1 MSSGKRKLPAEERS
15 AKPASKR
22 SKPDPDAGL
31 VKSSKTPKL
40 DKKDLSLVEKGSKPQ
55 AASVLTKEQP
65 AFPRGGASLLT
76 PIERKQ
82 IQAKASRDAAKEFKK
97 SQDLFGN
104 SGSKEEDTS
113 EGDGDLGS
121 DLEASKPAPKK
132 PRKEKPRKKKSEV
145 DAPELRI
152 GGLSYKRITT
162 GSLVLGRV
170 SGISTR
176 SLTVGLP
183 NNLVGFVPLTAIS
196 TQLNEKIQSLLDS
209 GVGNDATS
217 DDGDEADDKDIILTE
232 YFRVGQFLRVAVTS
246 TEQERTG
253 PKMQSRKRIELS
265 IEPSMANIG
274 LSQASLTA
282 GTTVQASV
290 SSIEDHGLAVELSLE
305 EGSARGF
312 ILKKH
317 LPEGLRL
324 ADVKTG
330 SVFLCSVL
338 ESSSN
343 AKVIKLSADLS
354 KAATLKTAS
363 SVDAFLPGTKAEI
376 LINDKTDAGLAGKV
390 MGLLD
395 VTADVV
401 HSGSFKD
408 REAFFAKY
416 DIGKKV
422 TGRLICTFPLSDNK
436 LLGFSLLGH
445 LSDIDTL
452 GTSTSGHKKLSMSTI
467 IDSASVVR
475 VEPGLGIY
483 LKLEGDSIGFAHVSR
498 LSDKKVDS
506 LSELTGAYKLGSE
519 HKVRILEYNSVD
531 DLYIV
536 SLQPSVLQQPFLRVD
551 DVPIGAVVKGKI
563 EKLLIGAEGVKGL
576 IINLADGV
584 TGLVPQ
590 IHLSDVELK
599 HPERKFK
606 EGQTVTTRVL
616 STDIARRRLR
626 LTLKKT
632 LVNSDQKAW
641 LSYDGIEV
649 GDSTVGTLVKVD
661 RVGAIVQF
669 FASVKGFLPV
679 SEMSEAFIKDATEH
693 FRVGQ
698 VVTVNAISVNS
709 SEKRLTVSCRDVNT
723 TNPSIEASL
732 AELHPGTVTSG
743 TVFEK
748 SQDDILLRL
757 EASDAIARLVLDH
770 ISDGSLKRRESAFA
784 KIRVGQRLENL
795 LVLQIL
801 AKRRLVLVSNKQ
813 SLVKAATEGTLLK
826 SYEQLTENG
835 TFTGFVSNIADNGI
849 FLSFAA
855 GISALIPKGQVPAEK
870 ESEPDFGMSRLQPV
884 TARVTN
890 IDYKGA
896 TPRFWLTMREGI
908 SKPEPTPTQKG
919 ELQSEAIPV
928 SDPVDPSVTTLSDLH
943 VGRITKAR
951 IVSIKDTQLNVE
963 LAKDIQGRIDASEI
977 FDAWEEIK
985 DRKKPLRQFSPKQ
998 ELTVKILG
1006 AHDTRNHK
1014 FLPLTHRNSKHT
1026 VFELSCKVSAVENP
1040 GVENLSLQSMSPGSR
1055 WLAFVNNVSDSG
1067 LWVNIS
1073 PAVRGRIRA
1082 TDVSDDLSLVADL
1095 NTNFPLGSALRAQV
1109 LSVDAEKNRLDL
1121 SAKSDNSASSISLKD
1136 LSAGLVLPGRVT
1148 KISDRSIIVQLSDQ
1162 VVGVVDLIDMA
1173 DDYNEANPAKYQ
1185 KNDVL
1190 RVCVVKVDVPNK
1202 KVTLSTRPSKV
1213 LSSSLPVNDPEI
1225 TSITQLSVNDVVRG
1239 FVRNVA
1245 DKGVFVTLGHNI
1257 TAFVRISNLSDSFIK
1272 EWKDHFQRDQL
1283 VKGKVILVDETSGN
1297 VQICLKESALDP
1309 NYKAPLSFN
1318 DLKLGDIVTGKVV
1331 KAESFG
1337 VFILVDNS
1345 ENVRG
1350 LCHRSE
1356 IAEQRIEDASKLFSE
1371 GDRVKAKVLKLDPS
1385 TRKVNFGMKAS
1396 YFADEIDEE
1405 SVEESEDAASADES
1419 LDEGGV
1425 DIDEEMED
1433 AEEGDDEMQVDGD
1446 EEDSMDDEDDEDPGL
1461 NIEDDESED
1470 EAVSAKASSKKP
1482 KGLNVGGFDWYGLS
1496 EPNAPSK
1503 RSASDSEDDN
1513 LAVKSSKKK
1522 KKKRAEIQ
1530 IDHTGDLDRDGPQ
1543 SVDDYERLLL
1553 SEPDSSLLW
1562 LQYMAFHL
1570 DLGDADQAR
1579 SIGERALK
1587 SIGLGQEAEKL
1598 NVWIALL
1605 NLENA
1610 YGDDES
1616 VDAIFKRACE
1626 YNDPQEVYSRLASIY
1641 IQSSKRDKADDL
1653 FQRMLKKFTQDPKV
1667 WINYATFLFET
1678 DDDSSSS
1685 ASSGAEKARA
1695 LLPRALQT
1703 LPKFTHFD
1711 LTLKFAQLEFKQGG
1725 GTPER
1730 GRTIFEGL
1738 LSAFPKRVD
1747 LFNVLLDLELKLDDN
1762 ETQVRGAFERI
1773 FSDSD
1778 AGGAQSRK
1786 LKPKQAKYFF
1796 KRWLAFEE
1804 GVAEKSESGDESR
1817 VEAVKARAAEW
1828 VRSSAAN

>member
-1 MSSGKRKLPAEERS
+1 MSSGKRKFSTEERS

-22 SKPDPDAGL
+22 SKPDPEAQP
-31 VKSSKTPKL
+31 VKSSKAPKL
-40 DKKDLSLVEKGSKPQ
+40 DKTNPSPARKASTPQ
-55 AASVLTKEQP
+55 AASVLTNEQP

-97 SQDLFGN
+97 AQDLFGN

-113 EGDGDLGS
+113 DDDGNS
-121 DLEASKPAPKK
+121 APELEPSKAVPKK
-132 PRKEKPRKKKSEV
+132 SRKEKFRKNKAEI
-145 DAPELRI
+145 DGPEIRI
-152 GGLSYKRITT
+152 SGLSYKRITT
-162 GSLVLGRV
+162 GSLVLGQI

-183 NNLVGFVPLTAIS
+183 NSLVGFVPLTALS
-196 TQLNEKIQSLLDS
+196 AQLNEKIQSLLDS
-209 GVGNDATS
+209 GVENGATS
-217 DDGDEADDKDIILTE
+217 DGEEEADDKDIDLTE
-232 YFRVGQFLRVAVTS
+232 YFRVGQFLRAAVTS

-253 PKMQSRKRIELS
+253 PKTQSRKRIELS
-265 IEPSMANIG
+265 IEPALTNIG
-274 LSQASLTA
+274 LSQTNLTA

-290 SSIEDHGLAVELSLE
+290 SSIEDHGLAVDLSLD

-317 LPEGLRL
+317 LPEGLHL

-330 SVFLCSVL
+330 AVFLCSVL
-338 ESSSN
+338 ESSPN
-343 AKVIKLSADLS
+343 AKVIKLSANLS
-354 KAATLKTAS
+354 NAATLKTAP

-376 LINDKTDAGLAGKV
+376 LISDKTDAGLAGKV

-408 REAFFAKY
+408 REAFSAKY
-416 DIGKKV
+416 EIGKKV

-436 LLGFSLLGH
+436 KLGFSLLDH
-445 LSDIDTL
+445 LLDIDSL
-452 GTSTSGHKKLSMSTI
+452 GTSTSGHNKLSISTI

-475 VEPGLGIY
+475 VEQGLGIY
-483 LKLEGDSIGFAHVSR
+483 LKLAGDSIGFAHVSR

-506 LSELTGAYKLGSE
+506 LSELAGAYKLGSE
-519 HKVRILEYNSVD
+519 HKARILEYNSVD
-531 DLYIV
+531 DLYII
-536 SLQPSVLQQPFLRVD
+536 SLQPSILQQPFLRVD

-576 IINLADGV
+576 IVNLAEGV

-616 STDIARRRLR
+616 STDVVRRRLR

-641 LSYDGIEV
+641 SNYDGIEV

-709 SEKRLTVSCRDVNT
+709 SERRLTVSCRDVNT
-723 TNPSIEASL
+723 TNPSIETSL
-732 AELHPGTVTSG
+732 AELHAGTITSG

-757 EASDAIARLVLDH
+757 EGSDAIARLVLDH
-770 ISDGSLKRRESAFA
+770 VSDGSLKKRKAAFA
-784 KIRVGQRLENL
+784 KVRVGQKLENL
-795 LVLQIL
+795 LILQVL

-813 SLVKAATEGTLLK
+813 SLIKAATEGTLLK
-826 SYEQLTENG
+826 SYEQLRENG
-835 TFTGFVSNIADNGI
+835 VYTGVVSNVVDNGI

-855 GISALIPKGQVPAEK
+855 GISGFIPKGQVPVET
-870 ESEPDFGMSRLQPV
+870 ETEPDFGMSRLQPV

-896 TPRFWLTMREGI
+896 TPRFWLTMREGK
-908 SKPEPTPTQKG
+908 SKPESTPTEKAG
-919 ELQSEAIPV
+919 GHPEAIPL
-928 SDPVDPSVTTLSDLH
+928 SEPVDPSVTVLGDLH

-951 IVSIKDTQLNVE
+951 IVSIKETQLNVE
-963 LAKDIQGRIDASEI
+963 LAKDVQGRIDASEA
-977 FDAWEEIK
+977 FDAWEEIN
-985 DRKKPLRQFSPKQ
+985 DRKKPLRQFSAKQ

-1014 FLPLTHRNSKHT
+1014 FLPLSHRNSKHT
-1026 VFELSCKVSAVENP
+1026 VYELSCKASAIKHPNA
-1040 GVENLSLQSMSPGSR
+1040 ENLSLQSISSGSR
-1055 WLAFVNNVSDSG
+1055 WLAFVNNISDSG

-1095 NTNFPLGSALRAQV
+1095 NTNFPLGSALRVQV

-1121 SAKSDNSASSISLKD
+1121 SAKSDNSASSITLKD
-1136 LSAGLVLPGRVT
+1136 ISAGLVLPGRIT
-1148 KISDRSIIVQLSDQ
+1148 KISDRNIIVQLSDQ

-1173 DDYNEANPAKYQ
+1173 DDYSEANPAKYQ

-1190 RVCVVKVDVPNK
+1190 RVCVLRVDVPNK

-1213 LSSSLPVNDPEI
+1213 LSSSLPVNDAEI
-1225 TSITQLSVNDVVRG
+1225 TSISQLSVNDVVRG

-1257 TAFVRISNLSDSFIK
+1257 TAFVRVSNLSDSFIK

-1283 VKGKVILVDETSGN
+1283 VKGKVILVDEASGN
-1297 VQICLKESALDP
+1297 VQISLRESALDP
-1309 NYKAPLSFN
+1309 NYKAPLNFN
-1318 DLKLGDIVTGKVV
+1318 DVKLGDVVSGKVV
-1331 KAESFG
+1331 KAEAFG
-1337 VFILVDNS
+1337 VFILIDNS

-1371 GDRVKAKVLKLDPS
+1371 GDKVKAKVLKLDPV
-1385 TRKVNFGMKAS
+1385 TRRVNFGMKAS
-1396 YFADEIDEE
+1396 YFADELDED
-1405 SVEESEDAASADES
+1405 SVDDSEDAASEDES
-1419 LDEGGV
+1419 LADGGV
-1425 DIDEEMED
+1425 DLDEDMER
-1433 AEEGDDEMQVDGD
+1433 AEEDEDDDEMELENDQ
-1446 EEDSMDDEDDEDPGL
+1446 EDSMDDEDDGDAGS
-1461 NIEDDESED
+1461 NIEDDDPEVETTSET
-1470 EAVSAKASSKKP
+1470 VSSTKP

-1496 EPNAPSK
+1496 EPNPSSK
-1503 RSASDSEDDN
+1503 RPASDSEEDN
-1513 LAVKSSKKK
+1513 LTAKASKKK
-1522 KKKRAEIQ
+1522 KKKRAKIQ
-1530 IDHTGDLDRDGPQ
+1530 VDHTADLDRDGPQ

-1616 VDAIFKRACE
+1616 IDAIFKRACE

-1641 IQSSKRDKADDL
+1641 IQSGKRDKADDL
-1653 FQRMLKKFTQDPKV
+1653 FQRMLKKFTRDPKA
-1667 WINYATFLFET
+1667 WINYVTFLFET
-1678 DDDSSSS
+1678 GVDS
-1685 ASSGAEKARA
+1685 AEKARA

-1711 LTLKFAQLEFKQGG
+1711 LTLKFAQLEFKQSS

-1762 ETQVRGAFERI
+1762 EAQVRAVFERI
-1773 FSDSD
+1773 FSGDTA
-1778 AGGAQSRK
+1778 AGARK

-1804 GVAEKSESGDESR
+1804 SVAERSGDGDESKI
-1817 VEAVKARAAEW
+1817 EAVKARAAEW
-1828 VRSSAAN
+1828 VRSTPTTN

>member
-1 MSSGKRKLPAEERS
+1 
-15 AKPASKR
+15 
-22 SKPDPDAGL
+22 
-31 VKSSKTPKL
+31 
-40 DKKDLSLVEKGSKPQ
+40 
-55 AASVLTKEQP
+55 
-65 AFPRGGASLLT
+65 LT

-82 IQAKASRDAAKEFKK
+82 IQAKASQDAAKEFKK

-104 SGSKEEDTS
+104 AGSKDEDTS
-113 EGDGDLGS
+113 DGDGDS
-121 DLEASKPAPKK
+121 ELELETSKPAPKK
-132 PRKEKPRKKKSEV
+132 SKKEKSRKKKTEA
-145 DAPELRI
+145 DGPELRI

-162 GSLVLGRV
+162 GSLTLGQI
-170 SGISTR
+170 SGIGPR
-176 SLTVGLP
+176 SLTLGLP

-196 TQLNEKIQSLLDS
+196 TQLNEKIQSLLAS
-209 GVGNDATS
+209 GLGNEATS
-217 DDGDEADDKDIILTE
+217 DEEDETGDKDIILTD
-232 YFRVGQFLRVAVTS
+232 YFRVGQYLRAAVTS
-246 TEQERTG
+246 TQQERTG
-253 PKMQSRKRIELS
+253 AKPQSRKRIELS
-265 IEPSMANIG
+265 IEPALTNIG
-274 LSQASLTA
+274 LSQANLTA
-282 GTTVQASV
+282 STTVQASV
-290 SSIEDHGLAVELSLE
+290 SSIEDHGLAVDLSLE
-305 EGSARGF
+305 EGKARGF

-317 LPEGLRL
+317 LPEGIRL
-324 ADVKTG
+324 TDVKTG
-330 SVFLCSVL
+330 AVLLCSVL
-338 ESSSN
+338 ESTSN

-354 KAATLKTAS
+354 KAPILKTAP

-376 LINDKTDAGLAGKV
+376 LISDKTDAGLAGKV

-401 HSGSFKD
+401 HSGSFRD
-408 REAFFAKY
+408 REAFYAKY

-436 LLGFSLLGH
+436 MLGFSVLDH
-445 LSDIDTL
+445 LTDIDTL
-452 GTSTSGHKKLSMSTI
+452 GASTNRRNRLSISTI

-483 LKLEGDSIGFAHVSR
+483 LKLEGDRIGFAHVSR

-519 HKVRILEYNSVD
+519 HQARILEYNSVD

-536 SLQPSVLQQPFLRVD
+536 SLQPSTLQQPFLRVD

-576 IINLADGV
+576 IINLAEGV
-584 TGLVPQ
+584 SGLVPQ

-641 LSYDGIEV
+641 LSYEGIGV

-709 SEKRLTVSCRDVNT
+709 SERRLTVSCRDVNT
-723 TNPSIEASL
+723 TNPSMETSL
-732 AELHPGTVTSG
+732 AEIRPGTIASG
-743 TVFEK
+743 MVFEK
-748 SQDDILLRL
+748 SQNDILLRL
-757 EASDAIARLVLDH
+757 EGSDSIARLILDH
-770 ISDGSLKRRESAFA
+770 ASDGSLKKRESAFA

-795 LVLQIL
+795 LILQIL

-835 TFTGFVSNIADNGI
+835 TFTGFISNIADNGI
-849 FLSFAA
+849 YLSFAA
-855 GISALIPKGQVPAEK
+855 GISGLVPKGQVPVEK
-870 ESEPDFGMSRLQPV
+870 ESEPEFGMSRLQPV

-896 TPRFWLTMREGI
+896 TPRFWLTMREGT
-908 SKPEPTPTQKG
+908 SKAEPAPTQKG
-919 ELQSEAIPV
+919 ETKSEAITV
-928 SDPVDPSVTTLSDLH
+928 SDSVDPTITTLSDLY
-943 VGRITKAR
+943 VGKITKAR

-963 LAKDIQGRIDASEI
+963 LAKDVQGRIDASEI

-985 DRKKPLRQFSPKQ
+985 DRKKPLRQFSSKQ
-998 ELTVKILG
+998 ELTVKVLG
-1006 AHDTRNHK
+1006 THDTRNHK

-1026 VFELSCKVSAVENP
+1026 VFELSCKASAIKDP
-1040 GVENLSLQSMSPGSR
+1040 SAENLSLQGMSPGSR

-1095 NTNFPLGSALRAQV
+1095 NANFPLGSALRVQV
-1109 LSVDAEKNRLDL
+1109 LSVDAEKSRLDL
-1121 SAKSDNSASSISLKD
+1121 SAKSDNSASSITLKD
-1136 LSAGLVLPGRVT
+1136 ISVGLVLPGRIT
-1148 KISDRSIIVQLSDQ
+1148 KISDRNIIVQLSDQ

-1173 DDYNEANPAKYQ
+1173 DDYTEANPAKYQ

-1190 RVCVVKVDVPNK
+1190 RVCVTKVDVPNK

-1213 LSSSLPVNDPEI
+1213 LSSSLPVSDPEI
-1225 TSITQLSVNDVVRG
+1225 TSITQLSLNDVVRG

-1245 DKGVFVTLGHNI
+1245 DKGVFVSLGHNI
-1257 TAFVRISNLSDSFIK
+1257 TGFVRISNLSDSYIK

-1283 VKGKVILVDETSGN
+1283 VKGKIILIDEASGN
-1297 VQICLKESALDP
+1297 VQISLKESALDP
-1309 NYKAPLSFN
+1309 NYKAPLNFN
-1318 DLKLGDIVTGKVV
+1318 DIKLGDIVTGKVV

-1371 GDRVKAKVLKLDPS
+1371 GDKVKAKVLKLDPA
-1385 TRKVNFGMKAS
+1385 TRRVNFGMKAS
-1396 YFADEIDEE
+1396 YFNGEIDEE
-1405 SVEESEDAASADES
+1405 SEEDSEDAVSEDGS
-1419 LDEGGV
+1419 LDQGGV
-1425 DIDEEMED
+1425 DLDEEMED
-1433 AEEGDDEMQVDGD
+1433 DEDEDDEMQVDS
-1446 EEDSMDDEDDEDPGL
+1446 EEEGSMDDEDDDDMGLDPNGS
-1461 NIEDDESED
+1461 ESED
-1470 EAVSAKASSKKP
+1470 EPASSKAASAKS

-1496 EPNAPSK
+1496 EPNLGSK
-1503 RSASDSEDDN
+1503 RPASDLEDEDP
-1513 LAVKSSKKK
+1513 AAKSSKKK

-1530 IDHTGDLDRDGPQ
+1530 VDHTGDLDRDGPQ
-1543 SVDDYERLLL
+1543 SADDYERLLL
-1553 SEPDSSLLW
+1553 TEPDSSLLW

-1579 SIGERALK
+1579 SVGERALK

-1616 VDAIFKRACE
+1616 VDAIFKRARE

-1641 IQSSKRDKADDL
+1641 IQSGKRDKADDL

-1667 WINYATFLFET
+1667 WINYATFLFESTT
-1678 DDDSSSS
+1678 DSDSTTTDAQS
-1685 ASSGAEKARA
+1685 ADKARA

-1711 LTLKFAQLEFKQGG
+1711 LTLKFAQLEFKQSS
-1725 GTPER
+1725 GTSER

-1747 LFNVLLDLELKLDDN
+1747 LFNVLLDLELKLDDH
-1762 ETQVRGAFERI
+1762 EEQVRGVFERI
-1773 FSDSD
+1773 FSGDN
-1778 AGGAQSRK
+1778 AGGARK

-1804 GVAEKSESGDESR
+1804 DVAEQSGDETK
-1817 VEAVKARAAEW
+1817 VEAVKAKAAEW
-1828 VRSSAAN
+1828 VKSSAGD